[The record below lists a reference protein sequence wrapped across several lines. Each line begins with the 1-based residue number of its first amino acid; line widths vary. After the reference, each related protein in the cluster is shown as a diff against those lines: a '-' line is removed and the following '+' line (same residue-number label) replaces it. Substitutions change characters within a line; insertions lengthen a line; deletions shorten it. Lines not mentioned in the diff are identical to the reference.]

1 MSTDYIYDWN
11 LKGSET
17 LPPPQGHIEVFDETL
32 RDGIQSPSALDPP
45 VEIKLEILRL
55 MASIGVDCADIG
67 LPAASQRNFDDV
79 VRMTR
84 FINDEKLG
92 IQPCAAGRTVV
103 SDVTRIVDA
112 SQAAGIALEVYTFIG
127 SSPIR
132 QYAEDW
138 DLDLMVQRSRAAV
151 RAGTS
156 EGLPVSFVTEDTIRA
171 NPKDLE
177 ILFRAALDEGASS
190 LCLCDTVG
198 HATADGARNLVK
210 WTRSLLNKWG
220 FPDVRIDWHGHND
233 RGLALANGLAAA
245 AGGAQRIHGTAMG
258 IGERVGNV
266 ALDQLVVNLNLL
278 GWGDRK
284 LMALDDYCRVSSQA
298 LGFQTPI
305 NYPMVGRDAFRTTTG
320 VHASAIIKAEEKGE
334 AYLADR
340 VYSGVPAEDIGRTQ
354 IIEIGPMSGR
364 SNAIFWLKKEGLEP
378 SDKNVQALLARAKA
392 SDRALTDTE
401 CRQALESP

>member
-1 MSTDYIYDWN
+1 MASDYIYDWN
-11 LKGSET
+11 TQGT
-17 LPPPQGHIEVFDETL
+17 DALPQPVHRVEVFDETL

-55 MASIGVDCADIG
+55 MSSIGVDCADIG

-84 FINDEKLG
+84 FIQDEKLG
-92 IQPCAAGRTVV
+92 IKPCAAGRTVV
-103 SDVTRIVDA
+103 SDVTRSVEA
-112 SQAAGIALEVYTFIG
+112 SQASGVPLEIYTFIG

-138 DLDLMVQRSRAAV
+138 DLSLMVQRSRSAV
-151 RAGTS
+151 RAGAS

-171 NPKDLE
+171 NPDDLKT
-177 ILFRAALDEGASS
+177 LFRAALDEGATS

-198 HATADGARNLVK
+198 HATPNGALNLVR
-210 WTRSLLNKWG
+210 WTRSLLEDWG
-220 FPDVRIDWHGHND
+220 FSHVRIDWHGHND

-266 ALDQLVVNLNLL
+266 AMDQLVVNLNLL
-278 GWGDRK
+278 GWGERK
-284 LMALDDYCRVSSQA
+284 LLSLDDYCRVSSQA

-340 VYSGVPAEDIGRTQ
+340 VYSGVPAEDIGRQQ
-354 IIEIGPMSGR
+354 IIELGPMSGK
-364 SNAIFWLKKEGLEP
+364 SNALFWLKKEGLEVT
-378 SDKNVQALLARAKA
+378 DTRIQALLTRAKA
-392 SDRALTDTE
+392 SDRALTDSE
-401 CRQALESP
+401 CREALGE